1 MIRVDKTHSWLKLSL
16 LWLLLCKVTYRMDLG
31 LRKGKEGRQGKRY
44 INRLCTSYKNP
55 IGTGVIV
62 IVLKKANIRIRLV
75 TGTLSSKYLC
85 TWIALYSEMVPVHY
99 LLYSFIYLVA
109 VTASEQIA
117 FLTQRKAVWG
127 RQFLHHRACSPRVTS
142 WLDCYVGFRG
152 CFNNFIKENI
162 CKR

>member
-1 MIRVDKTHSWLKLSL
+1 MIRVDETHSWLKLSL
-16 LWLLLCKVTYRMDLG
+16 LWLLLCKVTYRMALG

-44 INRLCTSYKNP
+44 INSLCTSYKNP
-55 IGTGVIV
+55 CYWYRYNCV
-62 IVLKKANIRIRLV
+62 KKANIRIRLV

-85 TWIALYSEMVPVHY
+85 TWIALYSQMVPVHY

-127 RQFLHHRACSPRVTS
+127 RQFLHHRACSPRATS
-142 WLDCYVGFRG
+142 CLDCYVGFRG
-152 CFNNFIKENI
+152 CFNSFIKENI